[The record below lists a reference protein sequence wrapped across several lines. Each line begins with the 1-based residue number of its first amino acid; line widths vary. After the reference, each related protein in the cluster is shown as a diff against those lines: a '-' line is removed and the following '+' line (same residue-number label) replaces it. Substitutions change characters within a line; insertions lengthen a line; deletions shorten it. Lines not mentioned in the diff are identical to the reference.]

1 MVRKTELPHT
11 CKISPDIACILL
23 LDHSRQNENIKEWR
37 GGVCLRN
44 MRQMKENVP

>member
-1 MVRKTELPHT
+1 MAKEIGLFYV
-11 CKISPDIACILL
+11 CKISPEIACILL